1 MKSTSAKLD
10 QALAKL
16 REQGH
21 VAATDQTTI
30 STTGKVMI
38 PVDGIL
44 RSHNKMYAMAGM
56 PLEPES
62 LSD

>member
-16 REQGH
+16 REQSH
-21 VAATDQTTI
+21 VVATDQTSI

-38 PVDGIL
+38 PVDRIL
-44 RSHNKMYAMAGM
+44 RTHNEIYAMAGM
-56 PLEPES
+56 PLEPEW
-62 LSD
+62 